1 MSTDIMKLKGTLSYK
16 KQSGLGVELLDNVQ
30 VRFETLDDEMCRV
43 YFWQAGAEIPIPD
56 NIELLKATVGNPAV
70 PNIGNSYIINWI
82 HSYVVTQ
89 NGVTVVD
96 IGQQKQQYVRGL
108 QGLQSGIV
116 VDGVMIQQTE
126 EEVRPF
132 L

>member
-1 MSTDIMKLKGTLSYK
+1 MSKSALRRWMMRCVGST
-16 KQSGLGVELLDNVQ
+16 SGRPELRYRNLTTSSFSRQ
-30 VRFETLDDEMCRV
+30 R
-43 YFWQAGAEIPIPD
+43 WGIPPFPTSAIP
-56 NIELLKATVGNPAV
+56 
-70 PNIGNSYIINWI
+70 YIINWI

-96 IGQQKQQYVRGL
+96 IGQQKQQYVQGL